1 MIFNPAFIMKATCW
15 LGLSVLLP
23 AVDGTPFPQLKVGRR
38 GIVPSHGFSVAT
50 VHNSRFKADGPKQF
64 LRSARKYGMQM
75 PLQFTE
81 TLSNKGLSMLC
92 PSKFQKLK
100 LPFADDTCC

>member
-1 MIFNPAFIMKATCW
+1 MMFNPAFIMRASWW
-15 LGLSVLLP
+15 LGLSVILP
-23 AVDGTPFPQLKVGRR
+23 AVEGTPFPQLKVGKR
-38 GIVPSHGFSVAT
+38 GMVPSHGFSVST

-92 PSKFQKLK
+92 PPRLQGPMYYVL
-100 LPFADDTCC
+100 TCFC